1 MFKNWKI
8 LKIFLLTLVL
18 IYSLTPCILADDN
31 NEILD
36 DNSTINSQIVETL
49 ETSSTKTNLPDINSR
64 AAIVIDR
71 ATNTILYGKNE
82 NEHRKMASTTKI
94 MTCLLVIENCNLSE
108 TIEVSK
114 KSAGTGGSRL
124 GLKTGDKITINDLL
138 YGLMLCSGNDT
149 AVALA
154 EHIGGSIEGFA
165 EIMNNRAKELG
176 LENTHFVT
184 PHGLD
189 ADEHYTTA
197 YELAKL
203 TNFALNNEIFAK
215 IVGTNTYT
223 VTINGYPKTISN
235 TNELLGN
242 LNGVYGVKTGFTNG
256 ANRCLVTACK
266 RNNLDIICVVLG
278 ADTKKFRT
286 QDSIK
291 LIEYSFK
298 NFTPV
303 NIQAMV
309 NEKFEEWKHENI
321 NCFEIIKGQT
331 QNIELKISSLKYS
344 TLPIN
349 NNSIK
354 DLKVLI
360 NCKQILNAPILK
372 DTNLG
377 KIEVYEGEEPLTSC
391 DIILNN
397 NIYKKNMYN
406 YFTEILK
413 GLKTSYA
420 SF

>member
-1 MFKNWKI
+1 MFKNWKL
-8 LKIFLLTLVL
+8 LKIFLLTLML

-49 ETSSTKTNLPDINSR
+49 ETSSPETNLPDINSR
-64 AAIVIDR
+64 AAVVIDR
-71 ATNTILYGKNE
+71 ATNTILYGKKE
-82 NEHRKMASTTKI
+82 TEHRKMASTTKI
-94 MTCLLVIENCNLSE
+94 MTCLLVIENCDLSE

-203 TNFALNNEIFAK
+203 TNYALNNEIFAK
-215 IVGTNTYT
+215 IVGTKTYS

-298 NFTPV
+298 TFTPV
-303 NIQAMV
+303 NVQELV
-309 NEKFEEWKHENI
+309 NKKFEEWKHENI

-331 QNIELKISSLKYS
+331 QNVELKINPLEYS

-354 DLKVLI
+354 DLNILI
-360 NCKQILNAPILK
+360 NCKQILNAPVLK
-372 DTNLG
+372 DSYLG
-377 KIEVYEGEEPLTSC
+377 KIEVYSGEEVLTSC
-391 DIILNN
+391 DILLNCNIL
-397 NIYKKNMYN
+397 KKNMFD
-406 YFTEILK
+406 YFIEILC
-413 GLKTSYA
+413 SYRNQIN
-420 SF
+420 

>member
-1 MFKNWKI
+1 MFKNWKL
-8 LKIFLLTLVL
+8 LKIFLLTLML

-49 ETSSTKTNLPDINSR
+49 ETSSPETNLPDINSR
-64 AAIVIDR
+64 AAVVIDR
-71 ATNTILYGKNE
+71 ATNTILYGKKE
-82 NEHRKMASTTKI
+82 TEHRKMASTTKI
-94 MTCLLVIENCNLSE
+94 MTCLLVIENCDLSE

-203 TNFALNNEIFAK
+203 TNYALNNEIFAK
-215 IVGTNTYT
+215 IVGTKTYT

-298 NFTPV
+298 TFTPV
-303 NIQAMV
+303 NVQELV
-309 NEKFEEWKHENI
+309 NKKFEEWKKENM

-331 QNIELKISSLKYS
+331 QNVELKINPLEYS

-354 DLKVLI
+354 DLNILI
-360 NCKQILNAPILK
+360 NCKQILNAPVLK
-372 DTNLG
+372 DSYLG
-377 KIEVYEGEEPLTSC
+377 KIEVYSGEEVLTSC
-391 DIILNN
+391 DILLNCNIL
-397 NIYKKNMYN
+397 KKNMFD
-406 YFTEILK
+406 YFIEILC
-413 GLKTSYA
+413 SYRNQIN
-420 SF
+420 

>member
-114 KSAGTGGSRL
+114 KSAGIGGSRL